1 MNKVLDHLQ
10 RVYKRLI
17 SSIAFI
23 PTVMVFGA
31 FLLAVFIFSIDGA
44 GDDLWLEK
52 NLKFVLV
59 HGADNARMVLTTIV
73 GGILSLTVFS
83 FSMVMIVLNRA
94 SASLSP
100 RILPQL
106 VAQKFHQFV
115 LGFYMGTIVY
125 SLILIVNL
133 GPDKDLPAVGIL
145 LSMIF
150 AISSLG
156 LFIYFIHSISQS
168 IQVDHILK
176 NIFKRTIQQIH
187 DIKEKQEETDEEI
200 DEFSSW
206 EDEFPSWKNGY
217 FQLINIKQLTEFLKE
232 HAAQIEICV
241 YPGQFMAEGTNL
253 VKTNIKGLESE
264 MKNILKDSF
273 YTSNNVEIEDEYY
286 MGLRKISEV
295 AVKALS
301 PGINDPGTALAG
313 IRILTMLFNE
323 ILPLKAHVYYADDDG
338 NTRIFRILPS
348 LDTLLFE
355 NITPIRQYS
364 GGSLSVLVALFEFYL
379 VLFGLRIQEANETLG
394 QQAQALINTADRDIT
409 NPQDREKINMCI
421 EKINGIGGSSVL
433 RFKPLLDKT
442 ID

>member
-1 MNKVLDHLQ
+1 MNKILDHLR

-17 SSIAFI
+17 FSIAFI

-31 FLLAVFIFSIDGA
+31 FLLAVFIFGIDGA
-44 GDDLWLEK
+44 GDDLWLER

-125 SLILIVNL
+125 SLILIVNI
-133 GPDKDLPAVGIL
+133 GPDKDLPSVGIL
-145 LSMIF
+145 LSMILS
-150 AISSLG
+150 ISSLG

-176 NIFKRTIQQIH
+176 NIFKKTMNQLDH
-187 DIKEKQEETDEEI
+187 IKEKQAETDEEI
-200 DEFSSW
+200 DGFPSW

-217 FQLINIKQLTEFLKE
+217 FQLINIKHLTEFLKE
-232 HAAQIEICV
+232 HSAQMEICV
-241 YPGQFMAEGTNL
+241 YPGQFMTEGINL
-253 VKTNIKGLESE
+253 VKTNIKGIGSE
-264 MKNILKDSF
+264 MKGILKESF
-273 YTSNNVEIEDEYY
+273 YASNNVEIEDEYY

-301 PGINDPGTALAG
+301 PGINDPGTALAA

-323 ILPLKAHVYYADDDG
+323 IVPLKPHMYYADDDG
-338 NTRIFRILPS
+338 KTRIFRILPT
-348 LDTLLFE
+348 LDILLFE

-364 GGSLSVLVALFEFYL
+364 GGSLSILVALFEFYL
-379 VLFGLRIQEANETLG
+379 VLFGLNIHEAKETLE
-394 QQAQALINTADRDIT
+394 QQTQALINTADRDIT

-421 EKINGIGGSSVL
+421 EKINGLGVFSKSHYQTL
-433 RFKPLLDKT
+433 QL
-442 ID
+442 